1 MNSTANIVPHLPPY
15 PTVRLDDYWPDMDE
29 LAEWAASHPDIC
41 APVQPQPAL
50 PPHPTLKDAASLPA
64 VTLVT
69 LHETRYRDT
78 PWRVDYSDG
87 QQSAHGMHEGYLGSA
102 LYRLSQA
109 GIEGKRIKIVAY
121 LHSGW

>member
-15 PTVRLDDYWPDMDE
+15 PTVRPDDYWPDADE
-29 LAEWAASHPDIC
+29 IAEWATSHPDIR
-41 APVQPQPAL
+41 APVQPQPEL
-50 PPHPTLKDAASLPA
+50 PPHPTLKDAVSRPA

-109 GIEGKRIKIVAY
+109 GIDGKRIKIVAY